1 MHLQSQGILQR
12 WLRSR
17 TSRVVGRSL
26 NYATVRSNPCMVL
39 KRKETFS
46 LLSEGRGRTV
56 KKKRFCCCY
65 YYCLLLYWLWQ
76 QTKGA
81 TSQVEGHSWRGSTR
95 RARAT
100 LNVTGPSCYIAGHPS
115 GDPTGTNRSIFKCP
129 LTNSLSHSL
138 SSSHGLKPETQ
149 RNPSFLIGIRCSIMA
164 VTATRKLTHLTIPRP
179 RNLFV

>member
-1 MHLQSQGILQR
+1 MWWGDHLIMRQFGLIPA
-12 WLRSR
+12 W
-17 TSRVVGRSL
+17 SL
-26 NYATVRSNPCMVL
+26 KEKKLSPCYQ
-39 KRKETFS
+39 KAE
-46 LLSEGRGRTV
+46 EG
-56 KKKRFCCCY
+56 KYKKRFCCCY
-65 YYCLLLYWLWQ
+65 YYCLLLCRLWQ
-76 QTKGA
+76 QIKGA

-100 LNVTGPSCYIAGHPS
+100 LNVTGPSCYITGHPS